1 MTSTRNTR
9 PKKKKDMTFVCRKK
23 IKNSIHVQHT
33 QYEQIHLEKISVQ
46 TREISQ
52 HQFSNMETAFLTN
65 VLYIA
70 EDIANGTVMIVRECR
85 SR

>member
-1 MTSTRNTR
+1 
-9 PKKKKDMTFVCRKK
+9 MTFVCRKK
-23 IKNSIHVQHT
+23 IKTLFMYNIRSMNKM
-33 QYEQIHLEKISVQ
+33 HLEKISVQ

>member
-1 MTSTRNTR
+1 MYNIRSMN
-9 PKKKKDMTFVCRKK
+9 KM
-23 IKNSIHVQHT
+23 Q
-33 QYEQIHLEKISVQ
+33 LEKISVQ
-46 TREISQ
+46 TREISH

-70 EDIANGTVMIVRECR
+70 EDIVNGTVMIVRECR

>member
-1 MTSTRNTR
+1 MVWLQ
-9 PKKKKDMTFVCRKK
+9 PEIHGQKKNQDMTFVCRKK
-23 IKNSIHVQHT
+23 IKNNIRSVNKM
-33 QYEQIHLEKISVQ
+33 HLEKISVQ

>member
-1 MTSTRNTR
+1 
-9 PKKKKDMTFVCRKK
+9 MTFVCRKK

-33 QYEQIHLEKISVQ
+33 QYEQNAS
-46 TREISQ
+46 RENIC
-52 HQFSNMETAFLTN
+52 SNPGDSNINLVIWRPHFLTN

-85 SR
+85 SH